1 MFASFTSAL
10 RTRLSPVARTTF
22 TAITSASTQPATAI
36 SSVAPAT
43 TPSIFSAL
51 TGFRSGFGSNQVRF
65 VTYGREYQPSQRVRK
80 RRHGFL
86 ARLKSRGGRK
96 VLLRRMEKGRK
107 SLSH

>member
-1 MFASFTSAL
+1 MFAAFTSAL
-10 RTRLSPVARTTF
+10 RTRLAPVARTSF
-22 TAITSASTQPATAI
+22 TAITSASTQPTSAASTAVTAT
-36 SSVAPAT
+36 S
-43 TPSIFSAL
+43 PSIFSAL

-96 VLLRRMEKGRK
+96 VLQRRMEKGRK

>member
-10 RTRLSPVARTTF
+10 RTRLAPVARTSF
-22 TAITSASTQPATAI
+22 TATTSALTQPTTAV
-36 SSVAPAT
+36 SAAAPGT
-43 TPSIFSAL
+43 TSSIFSAL
-51 TGFRSGFGSNQVRF
+51 TGFRSGFGSSQVRF
-65 VTYGREYQPSQRVRK
+65 ITYGNTYQPSQRVRK